1 MPIYAAQGAVEA
13 DVKRDLDYSRF
24 SLNKSLSALAHG
36 YAKLWNSVSR
46 VDLRVFSM
54 WLWER
59 LLAGFYTCPLP
70 LISLFLLVNYQ
81 SVLLKGSRESEKMSQ
96 QWAPLQPRLRLP
108 SERKLLQRERIN
120 SSMSG
125 PWQRYARLCLASSS
139 SNWCVCLVTIDC
151 YCSPRNPRP
160 ARCGPARLKLA
171 LISEVDIMLW
181 IQGII

>member
-81 SVLLKGSRESEKMSQ
+81 SVLLKGSRESEKNVSAVSAITTQ
-96 QWAPLQPRLRLP
+96 TPSAQWEETA
-108 SERKLLQRERIN
+108 SARE
-120 SSMSG
+120 
-125 PWQRYARLCLASSS
+125 
-139 SNWCVCLVTIDC
+139 D
-151 YCSPRNPRP
+151 
-160 ARCGPARLKLA
+160 
-171 LISEVDIMLW
+171 
-181 IQGII
+181 